1 MLLLFSLLLPLPPL
15 SSFLS
20 GDNLAKQNTIFREWS
35 AMRFTPA
42 GPEYQVLCILLDY
55 EGCNANLITLDSQNI
70 TRVKASGFVKLAVL
84 TKLNQSRDWN

>member
-1 MLLLFSLLLPLPPL
+1 MLLLFSLLPPLPPL

-20 GDNLAKQNTIFREWS
+20 GDNLAKQNAIFREWS

-42 GPEYQVLCILLDY
+42 GPEYQGLCILIDY

-70 TRVKASGFVKLAVL
+70 TKQSQSLWVCDASRLDEIESVM
-84 TKLNQSRDWN
+84 